1 MPHTQFVGKR
11 ILVVDDDT
19 GIREIIVEYL
29 RHTGFWV
36 LEAENGVVALQ
47 ICESYEFDC
56 ILLDLTMPEMDGEA
70 FFQTFR
76 LTNHT
81 PVIIASARISED
93 DKVHFLEIGADDYVV
108 KPANLRELV
117 ARMIAV
123 LRRSTQTSQ
132 QALQTDTM
140 LLDPIRRSVRMG
152 EREVLF
158 TQTEYLIFS
167 HLMIQKGKPLSRFEL
182 ADIVFQDT
190 SMFGNY
196 RSVDVHIRN
205 IRKKIELDPEN
216 PVYIVMKYGIGYMFN
231 E

>member
-1 MPHTQFVGKR
+1 MPHTQFVGQR
-11 ILVVDDDT
+11 ILVVDDDA
-19 GIREIIVEYL
+19 GIREIVVDYL
-29 RHTGFWV
+29 RHMGFVV

-47 ICESYEFDC
+47 ICESHEFDC
-56 ILLDLTMPEMDGEA
+56 ILLDLTMPEMDGEG
-70 FFQTFR
+70 FLQTFR

-132 QALQTDTM
+132 QVLQTDTM
-140 LLDPIRRSVRMG
+140 LLNPIHRSVRMG

-196 RSVDVHIRN
+196 RSIDVHILN

>member
-1 MPHTQFVGKR
+1 M
-11 ILVVDDDT
+11 
-19 GIREIIVEYL
+19 
-29 RHTGFWV
+29 
-36 LEAENGVVALQ
+36 
-47 ICESYEFDC
+47 
-56 ILLDLTMPEMDGEA
+56 MPEMDGEA
-70 FFQTFR
+70 FLQTFR